1 MGKIEEALEQSY
13 KAIELDSENAVYYG
27 NKAFLLNELGRNEEA
42 LEAIKKAEE
51 IDNYVNTETTLN
63 ILINKSLILAELE
76 KFEESLEVTDKIIGM
91 DGTNYE
97 AYVNRC
103 FALLGMG
110 KYKEAVEA
118 ANIAIEL
125 GPDKPFAYLNRS
137 IAFVNTEDYEKA
149 IEDGETAI
157 QLAINDND
165 EDIISKGYMIIGNAY
180 TGILQYDKAIEMY
193 QKAAEYNVNDRLL
206 SEINTNMGRAYFK
219 KNNFDEAIK
228 FADIAIELNGKD
240 DKPYVVKAE
249 ALLGDGKKEEA
260 METVLKAIEIK
271 PDSFLAYNSKGLVLE
286 KSGELEEALVAFD
299 KAIELDSYNK
309 ITDLVEENKMR
320 VERKIKMRKASA
332 LFVVFPLVFIILA
345 IVIITKIKKTGMEV

>member
-1 MGKIEEALEQSY
+1 M
-13 KAIELDSENAVYYG
+13 
-27 NKAFLLNELGRNEEA
+27 
-42 LEAIKKAEE
+42 
-51 IDNYVNTETTLN
+51 
-63 ILINKSLILAELE
+63 
-76 KFEESLEVTDKIIGM
+76 TDKIIGM

-332 LFVVFPLVFIILA
+332 LFVVFPWYLLF
-345 IVIITKIKKTGMEV
+345 

>member
-1 MGKIEEALEQSY
+1 
-13 KAIELDSENAVYYG
+13 
-27 NKAFLLNELGRNEEA
+27 
-42 LEAIKKAEE
+42 
-51 IDNYVNTETTLN
+51 
-63 ILINKSLILAELE
+63 
-76 KFEESLEVTDKIIGM
+76 M

-219 KNNFDEAIK
+219 K
-228 FADIAIELNGKD
+228 
-240 DKPYVVKAE
+240 
-249 ALLGDGKKEEA
+249 
-260 METVLKAIEIK
+260 
-271 PDSFLAYNSKGLVLE
+271 
-286 KSGELEEALVAFD
+286 
-299 KAIELDSYNK
+299 
-309 ITDLVEENKMR
+309 
-320 VERKIKMRKASA
+320 
-332 LFVVFPLVFIILA
+332 IILM
-345 IVIITKIKKTGMEV
+345 KQ